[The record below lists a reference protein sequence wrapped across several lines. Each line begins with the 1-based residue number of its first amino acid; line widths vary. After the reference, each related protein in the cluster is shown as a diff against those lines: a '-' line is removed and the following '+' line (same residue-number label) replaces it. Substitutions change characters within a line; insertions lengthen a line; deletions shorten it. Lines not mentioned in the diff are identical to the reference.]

1 MGFHSE
7 CVIGVSFQA
16 IHIHCRLCETGGT
29 GGEHH
34 ASLTGLTGQEMA
46 ALAGDSVSQVL
57 PPTVVTGRLPPQAQL
72 GANEGEADI
81 AGSRGRAYREHKR
94 SVRSSC

>member
-16 IHIHCRLCETGGT
+16 IHVHCRLGEARGT

-34 ASLTGLTGQEMA
+34 TSLTGLTGQGMA
-46 ALAGDSVSQVL
+46 ALAEHCVSQVL
-57 PPTVVTGRLPPQAQL
+57 PATVVTGRLPPQAQL
-72 GANEGEADI
+72 GAHQGEADI
-81 AGSRGRAYREHKR
+81 AGSRGWTYREHKR
-94 SVRSSC
+94 KC

>member
-7 CVIGVSFQA
+7 CVVGVSFQA
-16 IHIHCRLCETGGT
+16 IHVHCRFRETRGT

-34 ASLTGLTGQEMA
+34 ASLAGLTGQEVA
-46 ALAGDSVSQVL
+46 ALAEDSVSQVL
-57 PPTVVTGRLPPQAQL
+57 PAAVVAGRLPPQAQL

-81 AGSRGRAYREHKR
+81 AGSRGWPGA
-94 SVRSSC
+94 SNVLAL